1 MKLTKKAT
9 LISAAL
15 WILFVFGT
23 VFSVLSW
30 FVSPYLCAIGV
41 LLLIILAV
49 AIHLYHSHLR
59 SLMLASYTLAAER
72 LSAEDAEDLE
82 KFPFPA
88 KQTRISSEFRALHRK
103 S

>member
-30 FVSPYLCAIGV
+30 FISPYLCAIGV

-49 AIHLYHSHLR
+49 AIH
-59 SLMLASYTLAAER
+59 
-72 LSAEDAEDLE
+72 
-82 KFPFPA
+82 
-88 KQTRISSEFRALHRK
+88 
-103 S
+103 